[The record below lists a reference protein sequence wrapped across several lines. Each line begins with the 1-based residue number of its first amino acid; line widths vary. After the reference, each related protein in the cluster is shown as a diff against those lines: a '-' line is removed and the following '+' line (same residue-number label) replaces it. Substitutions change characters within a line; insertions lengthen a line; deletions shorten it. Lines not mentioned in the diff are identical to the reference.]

1 LILAHLKWIV
11 PVTNADFCMI
21 MFILEEV
28 ATAGVM
34 PLSDLKVSG
43 TTIAGFASA
52 TTTYTAELTV
62 GTTTVPQITAVITDP
77 NATISITQA
86 TAIPGTAT
94 VVVRSQNTSV
104 TKSLFSFI
112 CSYSTSLLLQ
122 RQKLYYSLAL
132 LADITDTGAFTNFLE
147 S

>member
-1 LILAHLKWIV
+1 
-11 PVTNADFCMI
+11 
-21 MFILEEV
+21 MFIFERGSDSGSD
-28 ATAGVM
+28 AT
-34 PLSDLKVSG
+34 LSDLKVSG

-86 TAIPGTAT
+86 TAIPGTA

-104 TKSLFSFI
+104 TKSYSVSFLA
-112 CSYSTSLLLQ
+112 TVPAVALQ
-122 RQKLYYSLAL
+122 RQKTIL
-132 LADITDTGAFTNFLE
+132 LFSFFADITDIGAFTNFGILVITLE
-147 S
+147 RTKVLDLDLVQE